1 MTTHQ
6 KAVPVTSLT
15 ALAALTALLAGCA
28 TQDIANAHKGRMF
41 YRSGLLALYQGGGGL
56 DGPVLKPG
64 THFLGVYDELRVVD
78 CSMTTVT
85 ETLDTLTKDGVH
97 FRFDIAVRFAVD
109 CSDEA
114 VRRVLDTVTPD
125 RVDTVSP
132 NQMYVTFIRPAIGE
146 ASRELVSPVRAN
158 ELNEKQAEILGGI
171 KTRFQEM
178 MKTREKNM
186 VVIHEVNVKNLK
198 FPEEMDTA
206 NLERAVQAVLRDKAV
221 AERERVTA
229 EIETTRMR
237 RELAEREGDV
247 AAAKIE
253 RVGEAL
259 KKYPEYLQYDMQ
271 LRLPEIYREAGQ
283 RGNMILAA
291 PVPLQLPAQ
300 WQAPA
305 ADPGRV
311 LPPRLDAPSPTRR

>member
-1 MTTHQ
+1 MRVHPTLQ
-6 KAVPVTSLT
+6 P
-15 ALAALTALLAGCA
+15 LAIALLLLLAGGCA
-28 TQDIANAHKGRMF
+28 TQDIPNTHRGRMF
-41 YRSGLLALYQGGGGL
+41 YRAGLLSLYQGGNGIS
-56 DGPVLKPG
+56 GPVLKPG
-64 THFLGVYDELRVVD
+64 THFLGLYDELRAVD

-85 ETLDTLTKDGVH
+85 ETLDTLTRDGVH
-97 FRFDIAVRFAVD
+97 FRFDIAVRFSTD

-114 VRRVLDTVTPD
+114 VQRVLDTVSPEGG
-125 RVDTVSP
+125 DTIRP
-132 NQMYVTFIRPAIGE
+132 QTMYGTFIRPAIGE

-171 KTRFQEM
+171 KARFLDLM
-178 MKTREKNM
+178 RMREKNM
-186 VVIHEVNVKNLK
+186 VVVHEVNLKNLK
-198 FPEEMDTA
+198 FPEEMDHA

-259 KKYPEYLQYDMQ
+259 KKYPEYLQYDFQ
-271 LRLPEIYREAGQ
+271 LRLPDIYREAGA

-291 PVPLQLPAQ
+291 PSPLQFPLP
-300 WQAPA
+300 WSGQASDPA
-305 ADPGRV
+305 RLVPPMPRPEASAPGKR
-311 LPPRLDAPSPTRR
+311 